1 MRDEWEGH
9 GNGSFGSFP
18 PYPPLPCRFGTVS
31 MSLSALFS
39 SLRSSEP
46 SAVRPEGPPE
56 TNGMRR
62 GKGVRKETTVRSVLS
77 WSPFPFTHPRP
88 FHLRYASVPGRVWK
102 VRSERSER
110 RTNRTGPKKRD
121 KGPIV
126 SSSLTP
132 SLSSPFT
139 LSPSLSFR
147 IDRKERRNGE

>member
-1 MRDEWEGH
+1 MTRTDQGRW
-9 GNGSFGSFP
+9 
-18 PYPPLPCRFGTVS
+18 
-31 MSLSALFS
+31 
-39 SLRSSEP
+39 
-46 SAVRPEGPPE
+46 
-56 TNGMRR
+56 
-62 GKGVRKETTVRSVLS
+62 KETTVRSVLS